1 MGTAYNIP
9 LALRLQGFLDI
20 PAMDLSL
27 GELVRRHESLRTRFE
42 NREGQAVQII
52 DEAGGFR
59 LLQVDVSGLADEPRA
74 EQVRRLVQEEA
85 ERRFDLAQGPL
96 FRVSLLKLGAEEHVL
111 LLTLHHIISDG
122 WSQGVMLR
130 ELSVL
135 YGAFS
140 QGLPSPLSPLP
151 VQYADYALWQRGWLQ
166 GEVLEAQVRYWKERL
181 AGAAPSLELPSDRPR
196 PAVASYKGGV
206 VPFNF
211 SAQLSTDPQQLGRVQ
226 GATLYMVLLAAF
238 QVLLSRW
245 SGQKDILVGSP
256 IAGRTHRETEAL
268 IGFFCQY
275 AGDEEDAELL
285 IRASRRCSKR

>member
-1 MGTAYNIP
+1 MRESFAVEVELRAVFEAPTLAGLAQRVEELCGRSGGSLRDLVRGERPERVPLSHAQERLWFLEQLGLVGTAYSVP

-140 QGLPSPLSPLP
+140 QGLPSPLTPLP
-151 VQYADYALWQRGWLQ
+151 IQYADYALWQRGWLQ

-181 AGAAPSLELPSDRPR
+181 AGAAPILEQPSDRPR
-196 PAVASYKGGV
+196 PAVASYKG
-206 VPFNF
+206 
-211 SAQLSTDPQQLGRVQ
+211 
-226 GATLYMVLLAAF
+226 
-238 QVLLSRW
+238 
-245 SGQKDILVGSP
+245 
-256 IAGRTHRETEAL
+256 
-268 IGFFCQY
+268 
-275 AGDEEDAELL
+275 
-285 IRASRRCSKR
+285 